1 MSEDMKGRR
10 AVVTGASRGI
20 GEAVARALAGAGAKV
35 VLAARSSVDLERIAN
50 ELRDVGH
57 EAWPVVCDVTDEASV
72 AYLGEMARAR
82 LSKVDVLVNNAGDA
96 ASAPLRKIT
105 LEDWNRMLAI
115 NATGTFLVSR
125 EFAPAMAE
133 QRWGRIVNVASTAG
147 LEGAKYIAHYCAAKH
162 AVVGFTRALA
172 AELAGTGVA
181 VNVVCPGY
189 ADTAL
194 TERTLDNVQ
203 ARTGATREGA
213 LAAVL
218 ASAGQD
224 RLVNPGEVAEAIL
237 ALCRPDV
244 GTGQTI
250 VVAGKAS

>member
-1 MSEDMKGRR
+1 MNLEGRG

-20 GEAVARALAGAGAKV
+20 GAATCRALARAGARV
-35 VLAARSSVDLERIAN
+35 VLAARSSVDLERVAKEISDA
-50 ELRDVGH
+50 GH

-72 AYLGEMARAR
+72 KYLGEMARAR

-96 ASAPLRKIT
+96 ASAPLRRIT
-105 LEDWNRMLAI
+105 LEDWNRMLAV

-147 LEGAKYIAHYCAAKH
+147 LEGGKYITHYSAAKH

-181 VNVVCPGY
+181 VNAVCPGY

-194 TERTLDNVQ
+194 TERTLENVQ
-203 ARTGATREGA
+203 ARTGTSREGA

-218 ASAGQD
+218 ASAGQE
-224 RLVNPGEVAEAIL
+224 RLVSPEEVADAIL
-237 ALCRPDV
+237 ALCRNDV
-244 GTGQTI
+244 GTGQAI
-250 VVAGKAS
+250 VVTGKAAP